1 MTSILSGLDTVQQAL
16 AAQQFAMSITQR
28 NVANANDPSYTRQQ
42 AVFTPVGVEMNSGV
56 SGVQIEASRS
66 RFLDYSICK
75 DLQSL
80 SEHSV
85 AYNALQQV
93 DSILGGNDGAS
104 LQQALSNFF
113 NSFSSLTSAPEDLVL
128 RQKVLSTANS
138 LAGEFKRI
146 YSAIQQVQ
154 TSEDQTVTYTVSDI
168 NAITAKIADLNTKIP
183 VAQQTHSESE
193 FTLRD
198 NRQQL
203 LEQLSSLVD
212 ISYYETESGAV
223 TVTTRDGAALVLND
237 KSHALELT
245 LPVGA
250 TYQHVQLDGTD
261 ITSSLQSGQLGS
273 LINVRDNVISG
284 YLSSLDDMAATM
296 IDRVNVVHTGGD
308 DLDGNAGLDLF
319 TPFTAIVAGSN
330 FGAAMNMSVA
340 ITDPR
345 TIAAAGTGA
354 GVGDNANAKKLAG
367 IADEA
372 LFSSLSETI
381 GEHYAKLIYQVGSDE
396 KTAEE
401 AKTIQND
408 LLEQLKNQRDTTFG
422 VNMDEE
428 AVNLVKYQKAYQ
440 ASSRYANV
448 LNSLSDEVLQILGS

>member
-28 NVANANDPSYTRQQ
+28 NVANANDPSYARQE

-56 SGVQIEASRS
+56 SGVQIEASRN

-80 SEHSV
+80 GEHNV
-85 AYNALQQV
+85 AYDALQQV
-93 DSILGGNDGAS
+93 DSIMGGNDGAS
-104 LQQALSNFF
+104 LQQAFSDFF

-128 RQKVLSTANS
+128 RQKVLSTANN

-146 YSAIQQVQ
+146 YGAVQQVQ
-154 TSEDQTVTYTVSDI
+154 TSEDQNITYTVNDI

-183 VAQQTHSESE
+183 VAQQSHSESE

-203 LEQLSSLVD
+203 LEQLSSLTD
-212 ISYYETESGAV
+212 ISYYEAESGAV

-237 KSHALELT
+237 KSHALELIR
-245 LPVGA
+245 PAGA

-261 ITSSLQSGQLGS
+261 ITSSLKSGQLGS

-284 YLSSLDDMAATM
+284 YLGTLDDMAATV
-296 IDRVNVVHTGGD
+296 IDRVNAVHAGGD
-308 DLDGNAGLDLF
+308 DLDGSAGLDFF
-319 TPFTAIVAGSN
+319 TPFTAIIAGSN

-367 IADEA
+367 IADES

-401 AKTIQND
+401 AKTTQNN

-448 LNSLSDEVLQILGS
+448 LNALSDEVLQILGS

>member
-56 SGVQIEASRS
+56 SGVQIQASRS

-80 SEHSV
+80 GEHSV
-85 AYNALQQV
+85 ASDALQQI

-104 LQQALSNFF
+104 LQQALSDFF

-128 RQKVLSTANS
+128 RQKVLSTANT

-146 YSAIQQVQ
+146 YNSIQQVQ
-154 TSEDQTVTYTVSDI
+154 ISEDQAVTYTANDI
-168 NAITAKIADLNTKIP
+168 NAITEKIADLNTKIP
-183 VAQQTHSESE
+183 PAQQTHSESE
-193 FTLRD
+193 YTLRD

-203 LEQLSSLVD
+203 LEQLSSLTD
-212 ISYYETESGAV
+212 ISYFETESGSV
-223 TVTTRDGAALVLND
+223 TVTTRDGAALVLGD
-237 KSHALELT
+237 QSHALTLT
-245 LPVGA
+245 RPAGSI
-250 TYQHVQLDGTD
+250 YQRVQLDGTD

-273 LINVRDNVISG
+273 LINVRDNVIDG
-284 YLSSLDDMAATM
+284 YLSTFDDMAATM
-296 IDRVNVVHTGGD
+296 IARVNEMHADGD
-308 DLDGNAGLDLF
+308 DLDGDAGLDF
-319 TPFTAIVAGSN
+319 FAPFTEIIAGSN
-330 FGAAMNMSVA
+330 FGAAANMSVA

-345 TIAAAGTGA
+345 KIAAAGAGA
-354 GVGDNANAKKLAG
+354 GVGDNANAKLLAA
-367 IADEA
+367 IADET
-372 LFSSLSETI
+372 LFSSSSETI
-381 GEHYAKLIYQVGSDE
+381 SEHYAKLIYQVGSDE

-401 AKTIQND
+401 AKTTQND
-408 LLEQLKNQRDTTFG
+408 LLEQLKNQRDTTLG

-428 AVNLVKYQKAYQ
+428 AVNLIKYQKAYQ

-448 LNSLSDEVLQILGS
+448 LNSLSDEVLQILGA

>member
-80 SEHSV
+80 GEHSV
-85 AYNALQQV
+85 AYDALQQV

-104 LQQALSNFF
+104 LQQALSDFF
-113 NSFSSLTSAPEDLVL
+113 NGFSSLTSAPEDLVL
-128 RQKVLSTANS
+128 RQKVLSTADR

-146 YSAIQQVQ
+146 YYAIQQVQ
-154 TSEDQTVTYTVSDI
+154 ISEDQNVTCAVNDI
-168 NAITAKIADLNTKIP
+168 NAITAKIADLNKKIP

-223 TVTTRDGAALVLND
+223 TVTTRDGDALVIND
-237 KSHALELT
+237 KSHALELIR
-245 LPVGA
+245 PMGE

-273 LINVRDNVISG
+273 LINVRDNVIGG
-284 YLSSLDDMAATM
+284 YLTTLDDMAATL
-296 IDRVNVVHTGGD
+296 IARVNTVHAGGD
-308 DLDGNAGLDLF
+308 DLDSSAGQDFF

-354 GVGDNANAKKLAG
+354 GVGDNANAKKLAD
-367 IADEA
+367 IADEV

-381 GEHYAKLIYQVGSDE
+381 GEHYAKLVYQVGSDE